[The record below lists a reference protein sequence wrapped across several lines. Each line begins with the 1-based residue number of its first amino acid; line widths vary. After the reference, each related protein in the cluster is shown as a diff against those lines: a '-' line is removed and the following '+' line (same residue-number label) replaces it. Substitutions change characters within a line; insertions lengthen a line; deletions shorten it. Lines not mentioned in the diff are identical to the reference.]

1 MNKRHVYIVIFTVL
15 FFIFLSY
22 RESLAQYAWIKY
34 GNAGAA
40 IFLTSNAQLV
50 MQIGD
55 HFFNRG
61 GYDLDRAEKA
71 FRKAVRLEPDIPMG
85 HYQLARIYFVKGET
99 ERALE
104 EINLE
109 ITLNQ
114 WNLRSFYIRGLIYGY
129 GKRFE
134 AAENDFRRF
143 IEWTPKEWAGYNDL
157 AWILAERGKYTD
169 AAETINKA
177 FEEIPEAREN
187 NPWLWNSLG
196 VAYLNLEA
204 YTKAEEAFLK
214 AEKIAV
220 SMPLAE
226 WLRAYPGNDSDNALK
241 GLENFKF
248 AIEAN
253 LKKSRIVEKSL

>member
-1 MNKRHVYIVIFTVL
+1 VNKRHVYIVIFTVL

-71 FRKAVRLEPDIPMG
+71 FRK
-85 HYQLARIYFVKGET
+85 GET

-157 AWILAERGKYTD
+157 AWVLAERGKYAD
-169 AAETINKA
+169 AASTIKKA
-177 FEEIPEAREN
+177 FEEIPEVMKN

-196 VAYLNLEA
+196 VAYLNLED
-204 YTKAEEAFLK
+204 YIKAEEAFLK
-214 AEKIAV
+214 AEEIAV

-226 WLRAYPGNDSDNALK
+226 WLKAYPGNDSDNASK

-248 AIEAN
+248 AIQAN